1 GAIVAGEAGRAG
13 DERAEDTGQKGT
25 IGSTEGSGD
34 SSELARGEAREE
46 ALQTGALAALDSYAG
61 GSAFGQG
68 AGSYTDVVAI
78 GGAEGTEIGAS
89 YGTGGLGSHGG
100 GLATGSAVGGGGGF
114 GIGPM
119 AVKGRSTGTSTGA
132 RKATL

>member
-1 GAIVAGEAGRAG
+1 MAMPVGPDAANV
-13 DERAEDTGQKGT
+13 ED
-25 IGSTEGSGD
+25 
-34 SSELARGEAREE
+34 APRPA
-46 ALQTGALAALDSYAG
+46 ALQAGALAALSSCAG
-61 GSAFGQG
+61 GSACGQG

-89 YGTGGLGSHGG
+89 YGTGGLGTHGG

-119 AVKGRSTGTSTGA
+119 AVRGRSTGTRSEEHTSELQSRGQLLCRLLLA
-132 RKATL
+132 